1 MDPTYVSINEQ
12 MDKENGVHM
21 ENTIPYSLL
30 KEGNSI
36 IHYNT
41 NGTGRHYAEIS
52 QKQKDK

>member
-30 KEGNSI
+30 KEEILSFI
-36 IHYNT
+36 IT
-41 NGTGRHYAEIS
+41 RMGLEDIMLR
-52 QKQKDK
+52 